1 MAYEQDR
8 AALASGHL
16 SHLAEALLLKLGIAD
31 RQYLVHHQD
40 LRLEMRRHREREAH
54 QHAAGI
60 AFDGGVDKL
69 LHTREVHDLL
79 ELASDLRMA
88 HAQDGA
94 VEIDVLAPSK
104 LGMKASTDLEQTG
117 DAASDGD
124 TPLAWL
130 GDARQDL

>member
-1 MAYEQDR
+1 
-8 AALASGHL
+8 
-16 SHLAEALLLKLGIAD
+16 
-31 RQYLVHHQD
+31 
-40 LRLEMRRHREREAH
+40 MRRHREREAH

-69 LHTREVHDLL
+69 LHTRKVHDLL
-79 ELASDLRMA
+79 ELASNLRLA

-124 TPLAWL
+124 TSLVWL
-130 GDARQDL
+130 GDARQDLQERRLACAIAPDDAEHLPALNLEVHVL